1 MEVGGGGGSLG
12 SLVSLRPFGSAHR
25 SKCHMSVSFGVPVL
39 FSDRCWVLDIT
50 ICLLWPFFHFLMLVP
65 DTRVC
70 ALLFSGSWQEC
81 LVWPFAFWL
90 LAWGSVPFYFLVPDR
105 RVCSVCAFLFHH
117 SWQEGLC
124 PSFLLLLFPD
134 RSICSVPFYF
144 LFSDRNV
151 FSVPFYFPSGMSL
164 VCPSISHQECL

>member
-1 MEVGGGGGSLG
+1 MSAVRSCRPYLLPSSALPLDSCRSLLITSPASVCLGDRCGTDHTFPWGVFFLRLCVCVLGGGGGSRLGACLSLTRGLVVRWQVRRWVGGGGGGGGSLG

-70 ALLFSGSWQEC
+70 ALLFSG
-81 LVWPFAFWL
+81 
-90 LAWGSVPFYFLVPDR
+90 Y
-105 RVCSVCAFLFHH
+105 
-117 SWQEGLC
+117 
-124 PSFLLLLFPD
+124 
-134 RSICSVPFYF
+134 
-144 LFSDRNV
+144 
-151 FSVPFYFPSGMSL
+151 
-164 VCPSISHQECL
+164 